1 MKLHTLVILF
11 LLAAC
16 SSEPAPSGETQQRT
30 TRLAPEAAPVTED
43 TAPTIA
49 IKLSSPNLLFR
60 YFKDGKINLT
70 TSLEKVPKDQL
81 HAVYIDNLDISP
93 MDRQSVRFL
102 QRYDISSMDM
112 NREYQGTPVL
122 RADVENQIR
131 KQRPKPE
138 PKAKAQTKAPEG
150 AKSAKVVLYSTTWCG
165 YCRKARNFL
174 SSKKIPFVE
183 KDIEKSPAA
192 NQEMKAKA
200 AKAGVRVGGVPV
212 LDVNGKIIPG
222 FDPNA
227 ILQALD
233 G

>member
-1 MKLHTLVILF
+1 
-11 LLAAC
+11 
-16 SSEPAPSGETQQRT
+16 
-30 TRLAPEAAPVTED
+30 
-43 TAPTIA
+43 
-49 IKLSSPNLLFR
+49 
-60 YFKDGKINLT
+60 
-70 TSLEKVPKDQL
+70 
-81 HAVYIDNLDISP
+81 
-93 MDRQSVRFL
+93 
-102 QRYDISSMDM
+102 MDM

-131 KQRPKPE
+131 KQRPKPK
-138 PKAKAQTKAPEG
+138 PKDKVQAQTPDG

-165 YCRKARNFL
+165 YCRKARKFL